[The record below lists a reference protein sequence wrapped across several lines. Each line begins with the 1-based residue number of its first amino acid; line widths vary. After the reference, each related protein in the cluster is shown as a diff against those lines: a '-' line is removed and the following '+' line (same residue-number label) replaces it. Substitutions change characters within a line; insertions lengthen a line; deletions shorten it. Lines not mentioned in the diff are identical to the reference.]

1 MSAELIIRNKGFCD
15 YQETYTAMSRFTD
28 SRDSTTTD
36 EIWCLQHS
44 PVYTLGLNGHRQHI
58 INAGDIPV
66 VETDRGG
73 QVTYHG
79 PGQLMVYL
87 LADIKRKSISV
98 KDYVHRLEQSVIDML
113 EGYDVV
119 AHRREGAPGVYVNNR
134 KISALGIRVRRG
146 CSYHG
151 LSINVDMDLTPYNGI
166 HPCGYSDLEV
176 TQMREL
182 GIEKNLVQITNTLIP
197 CIMRQMHYAQGNI
210 SIVNEA
216 DSDQAA

>member
-15 YQETYTAMSRFTD
+15 YQQSYEAMSRFTD

-36 EIWCLQHS
+36 EIWFLQHS
-44 PVYTLGLNGHRQHI
+44 PVYTLGLNGHRKHI
-58 INAGDIPV
+58 LNPGEIPV
-66 VETDRGG
+66 IETDRGG

-87 LADIKRKSISV
+87 LVDIKRKSISV

-119 AHRREGAPGVYVNNR
+119 GHRREGAPGVYVDNK

-166 HPCGYSDLEV
+166 HPCGYTDLEV

-197 CIMRQMHYAQGNI
+197 CLLRQMRYSEGNI
-210 SIVNEA
+210 NIVNES